1 MRKFFV
7 LAFALA
13 VAALAGAVAGEA
25 QQPIVINLP
34 ITSVAGLPVASVGF
48 PVQNQDFKLVDK
60 PGDFTAEADDDH
72 GAAFG
77 NVTVRASPSP
87 FLFISAK
94 AFTANGDADVNVG
107 PVQLEYSMVII
118 GPPGGFLGV
127 PVDIR
132 AFGEEKINADE
143 RGTAFLDDTLLGST
157 VTITGNGIV
166 ELKTES
172 ELTASL
178 TNPKQVASFD
188 YDDSL
193 LLDPFTIYTVIVT
206 ADIGDVS
213 VSGTGNIDFTVFVDP
228 QFIIG
233 GDDPGAYSLEFSPG
247 IGNGPI
253 GGVPEPSTWAMM
265 LLGFAGLSFAGYC
278 RTRVRSAT
286 ANGAASR

>member
-13 VAALAGAVAGEA
+13 VAVLAGAVAGEA

-72 GAAFG
+72 GAAFS

-127 PVDIR
+127 P
-132 AFGEEKINADE
+132 
-143 RGTAFLDDTLLGST
+143 
-157 VTITGNGIV
+157 
-166 ELKTES
+166 
-172 ELTASL
+172 
-178 TNPKQVASFD
+178 NPKQMASFD
-188 YDDSL
+188 YNDSL
-193 LLDPFTIYTVIVT
+193 LLDPFTIYTVILS

-213 VSGTGNIDFTVFVDP
+213 VSAP
-228 QFIIG
+228 
-233 GDDPGAYSLEFSPG
+233 
-247 IGNGPI
+247 
-253 GGVPEPSTWAMM
+253 
-265 LLGFAGLSFAGYC
+265 
-278 RTRVRSAT
+278 AT
-286 ANGAASR
+286 